1 MQSYD
6 KLKLGTI
13 LNHHDWSSE
22 SAISQ
27 CDIPCV
33 FESDKSAL
41 PNVIL
46 IFPDLHKRLPP
57 HSIRLTSPFG
67 PGKPSVLGGTFGW
80 VVTFGWAV
88 TFGRLGGGGLWVE
101 VRPHG
106 CPSSYCSSNKSARH
120 SAPA

>member
-1 MQSYD
+1 MRGRFYLQSYD

-57 HSIRLTSPFG
+57 HSIRLIRLLGRESPQCLG
-67 PGKPSVLGGTFGW
+67 EPLGGWSPSGGRSPLGGW
-80 VVTFGWAV
+80 G
-88 TFGRLGGGGLWVE
+88 GGGSLGGGEASRLSE
-101 VRPHG
+101 
-106 CPSSYCSSNKSARH
+106 
-120 SAPA
+120 